1 MARDAT
7 ARNSESESSPF
18 DRRSAPN
25 VAGAV
30 PATVAGARTTILG
43 RASDETTTVSA
54 GVSDRF
60 PVCESAEDSFADG
73 TEGHDGS

>member
-7 ARNSESESSPF
+7 ARNSESESSPR
-18 DRRSAPN
+18 DRRSVLN
-25 VAGAV
+25 VAGTV
-30 PATVAGARTTILG
+30 PATVAGARATIPE

-54 GVSDRF
+54 GERNRLSVG
-60 PVCESAEDSFADG
+60 ESAENSFADG